1 MFCQNHDPYA
11 QQQPRERHLAIFYNL
26 NHSKVKIYSYNA
38 FKKVLAKN
46 HDQKFAKFLP
56 QDTIFKIFYILMD
69 KVQRVSGNGLEPL
82 LEVVIKIFC
91 DMK

>member
-26 NHSKVKIYSYNA
+26 NHSKVKIYSYDA
-38 FKKVLAKN
+38 FKKVLPKN
-46 HDQKFAKFLP
+46 HDKKSAKFLP
-56 QDTIFKIFYILMD
+56 QDTIFKSYHILMD